1 MQSWND
7 VLGYIKINL
16 GSLNKLEISDDDLIY
31 NLKSQVLPFFSQYS
45 GCKKF
50 KAVNDNN
57 LIQSLTGQPMYQYRI
72 PLDPEEYI
80 INVINVYFSNTGNL
94 LDLSTPFI
102 NSPESAM
109 DALIANSYIDM
120 IKSMQ
125 AANTWEFLPPDVL
138 LFDFSVGFIILEYT
152 TVHTD
157 LKTIDPDKYQL
168 IFKKLCLANVK
179 IWISSNR
186 SKFENLTTPFG
197 ALTLNWEAM
206 KAEGQTEREE
216 CTQLLN
222 ILPPEM
228 LLHLDV

>member
-7 VLGYIKINL
+7 VLQYIKINL
-16 GSLNKLEISDDDLIY
+16 GQINKLEISDDDLIY

-50 KAVNDNN
+50 KALSDNN
-57 LIQSLTGQPMYQYRI
+57 LIMSLTGQPMQQYRI
-72 PLDPEEYI
+72 PLEPEEYI
-80 INVINVYFSNTGNL
+80 INVVNVYFSKNMSL

-120 IKSMQ
+120 VRSMQ
-125 AANTWEFLPPDVL
+125 AANTWEFLSPDIL
-138 LFDFSVGFIILEYT
+138 LFDFAVGFIILEYT
-152 TVHTD
+152 TVHSD

-179 IWISSNR
+179 IWISANR

-197 ALTLNWEAM
+197 AITLNWEAM
-206 KAEGQTEREE
+206 KAEGIQEKEE

-222 ILPPEM
+222 IIPPEF
-228 LLHLDV
+228 LIHIDV